1 MTLATPSLTRRGLYP
16 MALSGKRAKK
26 ASKSNAEHR
35 IKAALPEFPSPAVD
49 EVIDPS
55 LVRSLGF
62 IDIYTYISGP
72 WLSTSGSL
80 KPATGRASLK
90 SVRSSFKCFCVWQ

>member
-1 MTLATPSLTRRGLYP
+1 

-35 IKAALPEFPSPAVD
+35 VEAALPEAALPEFPSPPLD

-62 IDIYTYISGP
+62 IDIYTHIAGP

-90 SVRSSFKCFCVWQ
+90 SVRSSFKRFCCWQ